1 MRANMQNY
9 RFEFLNKLKTA
20 LGDKVTICD
29 EFDEIHR
36 ENFYS
41 VSINLGTGWAGS
53 YKGGYWGDCAITND
67 ELHLDFLYG
76 NLYGDDEVN
85 FGEGMVQL
93 KYKGG
98 VSANGLAYTGALDK
112 LVENKLEEITGG
124 LITCSGSEQGMQG
137 HYEDDECVE
146 SYLSVDIGEFET
158 A

>member
-20 LGDKVTICD
+20 LGDKVTITD

-41 VSINLGTGWAGS
+41 VSINLGTGFAGN

-67 ELHLDFLYG
+67 ELKLEFV
-76 NLYGDDEVN
+76 YGDIYDEGEEH
-85 FGEGMVQL
+85 FGEGTVHL
-93 KYKGG
+93 DYADG
-98 VSANGLAYTGALDK
+98 SGLAYTGALDK
-112 LVENKLEEITGG
+112 RVEEKLEEITGG

-137 HYEDDECVE
+137 DD
-146 SYLSVDIGEFET
+146 YLSVDIGEF